1 MWCYMK
7 TQSIDVLNIFLI
19 IVSLLLA
26 FELPFELFLF
36 AYAVLGPLHY
46 LTEIRWLHEKNYFVH
61 NKVWMIVFIAI
72 TLLMSLNLPFAV
84 PLVATNF
91 TSQQISSIQQK
102 INTFI
107 FPLPLIAF
115 IFSLAIIFVRNWR
128 SMVLALLGSIA
139 ISMLLTMYFNGVGV
153 MAGMLLPTLF
163 HVYVFTLLF
172 MVFGTLQ
179 SKSKAGLA
187 AIALMCAV
195 PLIIIVS
202 NVSVREFTFG
212 TNTIK
217 TFLDAQFYVVNNY
230 FAGLFGLPSDN
241 RSIFYSTAGIKIQ
254 IFIAFAYT
262 YHYLNW
268 FSKTSIIGWAKNI
281 SKRSLYLVLALW
293 FMSLALYWYDY
304 RTGLLALF
312 ALSLLHVFLEL
323 PLNAKSLISL
333 FGLPASKKS

>member
-1 MWCYMK
+1 MK

-19 IVSLLLA
+19 IVSFLLA

-61 NKVWMIVFIAI
+61 NKVWMIVFIVI
-72 TLLMSLNLPFAV
+72 TLLMSLNLPLAI
-84 PLVATNF
+84 PLIATNF
-91 TSQQISSIQQK
+91 TSQEISTLQQK
-102 INTFI
+102 VNTFI

-115 IFSLAIIFVRNWR
+115 VFALALIFVRNWLG
-128 SMVLALLGSIA
+128 MVLALLGSTMVGI
-139 ISMLLTMYFNGVGV
+139 LLTVYFNGVGV

-172 MVFGTLQ
+172 MVFGTLH
-179 SKSKAGLA
+179 SKSKAGFA
-187 AIALMCAV
+187 AIVLMCAV
-195 PLIIIVS
+195 PFIIMVS
-202 NVSVREFTFG
+202 NVSVKEFTFG

-281 SKRSLYLVLALW
+281 SKRALFLVLSIWL
-293 FMSLALYWYDY
+293 MSLVLYWYDY

-312 ALSLLHVFLEL
+312 VLSLLHVFLEL

-333 FGLPASKKS
+333 FGLPANKKS